1 VDPDT
6 HLFKPATELRK
17 LYLEEA
23 GLEPKRPVITYCRIS
38 KRSAHT
44 WFVLS
49 YLLSFPEVE
58 NYDGS

>member
-1 VDPDT
+1 
-6 HLFKPATELRK
+6 
-17 LYLEEA
+17 
-23 GLEPKRPVITYCRIS
+23 VITYCRIS